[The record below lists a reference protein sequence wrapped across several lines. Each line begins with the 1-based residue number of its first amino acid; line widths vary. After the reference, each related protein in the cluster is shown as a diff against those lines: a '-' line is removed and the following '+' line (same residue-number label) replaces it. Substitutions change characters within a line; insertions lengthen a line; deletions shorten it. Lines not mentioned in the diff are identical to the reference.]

1 MKRTAVL
8 IGVSL
13 MVFFAS
19 SVFAAE
25 ADGILGKW
33 WNEKKDAHIQIYKC
47 DAGYCG
53 KIAYLKE
60 PVYNEKDTRGMAGKP
75 KVDRE
80 NPDPA
85 KRTNPIIGL
94 NIISGFTYAGEN
106 VWEGGTIYDPEEGKT
121 YKCKLTL
128 EKPDKLKVR
137 GYIGTPLLG
146 KTQYWMRVK

>member
-1 MKRTAVL
+1 MKRTAVSV
-8 IGVSL
+8 GVL
-13 MVFFAS
+13 LAVFFAS

-25 ADGILGKW
+25 ADGILGTW

-47 DAGYCG
+47 EALYCG
-53 KIAYLKE
+53 KITYLKE
-60 PVYNEKDTRGMAGKP
+60 PVYDEKDPQGMAGKP
-75 KVDRE
+75 KVDRN

-106 VWEGGTIYDPEEGKT
+106 VWENGTIYDPQEGKT
-121 YKCKLTL
+121 YRCKLTL
-128 EKPDKLKVR
+128 ERPDKLKVR